1 MKFKVDDLVRVA
13 TQPENQRFVRL
24 VGEVGYLSEVNEGLG
39 MLETFKSSSNPVAAV
54 VG

>member
-39 MLETFKSSSNPVAAV
+39 MLEPSSRAATPVAAV